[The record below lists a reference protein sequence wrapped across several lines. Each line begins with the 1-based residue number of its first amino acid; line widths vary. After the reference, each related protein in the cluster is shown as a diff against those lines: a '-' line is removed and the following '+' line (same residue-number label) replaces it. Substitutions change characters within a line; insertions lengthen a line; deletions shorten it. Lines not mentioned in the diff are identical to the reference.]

1 MAGEPTQDPY
11 PEYMRKS
18 IEKVNAG
25 RSRRMT
31 EEFPR
36 LTADQKSDI
45 LKSFHPDHRAGKMVE
60 IKVGVSKGEKVP
72 QEVEAV
78 LQAYSRIDPKA
89 FDLTKVDYDV
99 DVLVIGGGGAGSAAS
114 LMAQEAGASVL
125 LVTKLRL
132 GDANTMMAQGGIQAA
147 DKDHDSPSRHYL
159 DVMGGGGYQNL
170 PELVRA
176 LVLDAPV
183 VMNWLQDLGTM
194 FDKRPNG
201 TYVTIHGGGTS
212 RKRMHAARD
221 YSGAEIMRTLRD
233 EVKNRGIQVL
243 EFTSAIELLKD
254 DQGKCAGAILY
265 NMETQEHFVCRA
277 KTTVV
282 ATGGAGRLHVQGFPT
297 TNHYGA
303 TADGLVLAYRAG
315 APFIYMDAIQYHPT
329 GSIFPAQIEGL
340 LVTEK
345 VRGLGAQ
352 LVNADGEQ
360 FIFPLE
366 TRDVVSSAIIRECK
380 PVDEKGR
387 AEGVNT
393 LTGRVGVWLDSPMIE
408 LKHGPGTVQK
418 ELPAMYR
425 QYKRTNID
433 MAKDPILIYPTQHYQ
448 NGGIRISADAESG
461 LANLYIAGEAS
472 GGVHGRNRLMGN
484 SLLDILVFGRRAGKN
499 AAARAKATK
508 LGALT
513 LSHVEAFQKEL
524 RAIGVAAGRLS
535 PMLLPDYRTAETKE
549 RQKGQVSLGER
560 V

>member
-1 MAGEPTQDPY
+1 MAPEPIQDPY
-11 PEYMRKS
+11 PEYMRES
-18 IEKVNAG
+18 MTKVAAT

-45 LKSFHPDHRAGKMVE
+45 LKGFHPDHKAGMMVE
-60 IKVGVSKGEKVP
+60 IKVGPSKGQKTP

-78 LQAYSRIDPKA
+78 LEAYSRVDAAKFDVSKID
-89 FDLTKVDYDV
+89 FDV
-99 DVLVIGGGGAGSAAS
+99 DVLVVGGGGAGTAAA
-114 LMAQEAGASVL
+114 LMAKAEGAKVL

-147 DKDHDSPSRHYL
+147 DKGHDSPARHFL
-159 DVMGGGGYQNL
+159 DVMGGGGYQNDRD
-170 PELVRA
+170 LVRA

-194 FDKRPNG
+194 FDKRADG
-201 TYVTIHGGGTS
+201 TYITIHGGGTS

-233 EVKNRGIQVL
+233 EVRNRGIEVL

-254 DQGKCAGAILY
+254 EEGKCAGAILF
-265 NMETQEHFVCRA
+265 NMETEEHFVCRA
-277 KTTVV
+277 KTTIVT
-282 ATGGAGRLHVQGFPT
+282 TGGAGRLHVQGFPT

-315 APFIYMDAIQYHPT
+315 APFVFMDAIQYHPT

-352 LVNADGEQ
+352 LVNEAGEQ

-366 TRDVVSSAIIRECK
+366 TRDVVSASIIRECNA
-380 PVDEKGR
+380 PGEHGHGKG
-387 AEGVNT
+387 VTT
-393 LTGRVGVWLDSPMIE
+393 LTGKMGVWLDSPMIE
-408 LKHGPGTVQK
+408 LKHGPGTITK
-418 ELPAMYR
+418 ELPAMFR
-425 QYKRTNID
+425 QYKRCNID
-433 MAKDPILIYPTQHYQ
+433 MTKDPILIYPTQHYQ
-448 NGGIRISADAESG
+448 NGGVKITADAETEVK
-461 LANLYIAGEAS
+461 NLFVAGEAS

-484 SLLDILVFGRRAGKN
+484 SLLDILVFGRRAGRN
-499 AAARAKATK
+499 AAARARQTTV
-508 LGALT
+508 GR
-513 LSHVEAFQKEL
+513 LSLAHVEKFHKEL
-524 RAIGVAAGRLS
+524 EAAGIPRERVS
-535 PMLLPDYRTAETKE
+535 PMLLPDYRTPETKE
-549 RQKGQVSLGER
+549 RQKGQVPLAGR

>member
-11 PEYMRKS
+11 PEYLRKA
-18 IEKVNAG
+18 IGKVSAS
-25 RSRRMT
+25 RTRRMA

-36 LTADQKSDI
+36 LTADQKSA
-45 LKSFHPDHRAGKMVE
+45 LLEGFHPDHRAGKMVE
-60 IKVGVSKGEKVP
+60 IKVGPSKGEKTP
-72 QEVEAV
+72 EEVEAV
-78 LQAYSRIDPKA
+78 LQAYSRVDPKA
-89 FDLTKVDYDV
+89 FDLTKIDFDV
-99 DVLVIGGGGAGSAAS
+99 DVLVIGGGGAGASAA
-114 LMAQEAGASVL
+114 LMAQEAGAKVL

-147 DKDHDSPSRHYL
+147 DKAHDSPTRHYL
-159 DVMGGGGYQNL
+159 DMMGGGGYQND
-170 PELVRA
+170 PSLVRE

-194 FDKRPNG
+194 FDKRPDG
-201 TYVTIHGGGTS
+201 TYLTIHGGGTS

-233 EVKNRGIQVL
+233 EVRNRGIEVL

-254 DQGKCAGAILY
+254 DRGKCAGAILY
-265 NMETQEHFVCRA
+265 NMETEEHFVCRA
-277 KTTVV
+277 KTTVIT
-282 ATGGAGRLHVQGFPT
+282 TGGAGRLHVQGFPT

-303 TADGLVLAYRAG
+303 TADGLVIAYRAG
-315 APFIYMDAIQYHPT
+315 APFVFMDAIQYHPT

-380 PVDEKGR
+380 PGDEGGHAKG
-387 AEGVNT
+387 VKT
-393 LTGRVGVWLDSPMIE
+393 LTGADGVWLDSPMIE
-408 LKHGPGTVQK
+408 LKHGPGIIQK
-418 ELPAMYR
+418 ELPAMLR
-425 QYKRTNID
+425 QYKRCNID

-448 NGGIRISADAESG
+448 NGGVRINADAESQVE
-461 LANLYIAGEAS
+461 NLYIAGEAS

-484 SLLDILVFGRRAGKN
+484 SLLDILVFGRRAGRN
-499 AAARAKATK
+499 AALRAKETK
-508 LGALT
+508 LGK
-513 LSHVEAFQKEL
+513 LSLAHVGAYHEEL
-524 RAIGVAAGRLS
+524 RALGVPKDRVS
-535 PMLLPDYRTAETKE
+535 PMLLPDYRRPETKE
-549 RQKGQVSLGER
+549 RQKGQVSLAGR
-560 V
+560 G